1 MDKNVYS
8 SEVKWG
14 VVTDELS
21 DDLKMKDIVKLNK
34 QTKHWNRY
42 LKIKTLL

>member
-21 DDLKMKDIVKLNK
+21 DDLKMNVFC
-34 QTKHWNRY
+34 NRFVQ
-42 LKIKTLL
+42 